1 MQILNNL
8 DNLKQQYNSL
18 LVRYYKGCTYILENN
33 VTEKEY
39 KLLLDIKKSLE
50 NILSEIEKQYNP
62 TSDEILSGFKLGNY
76 KE

>member
-8 DNLKQQYNSL
+8 DNLKQKYNSL

-39 KLLLDIKKSLE
+39 KLLIDIKKSLE
-50 NILSEIEKQYNP
+50 NTLSEIEKQYNP
-62 TSDEILSGFKLGNY
+62 TSDEILSGFNLG
-76 KE
+76 E

>member
-8 DNLKQQYNSL
+8 DSLKQKYNSL

-50 NILSEIEKQYNP
+50 NILRKIEEQYTP
-62 TSDEILSGFKLGNY
+62 TSDEILSGFKLG
-76 KE
+76 E

>member
-39 KLLLDIKKSLE
+39 KLLIDIKKSLE
-50 NILSEIEKQYNP
+50 NTLSEIEKQYNP
-62 TSDEILSGFKLGNY
+62 TSDEILSGFKLG
-76 KE
+76 E

>member
-8 DNLKQQYNSL
+8 DNLKQKYNSL

-39 KLLLDIKKSLE
+39 KLLIDIKKSLE
-50 NILSEIEKQYNP
+50 NTLSEIEKQYNP
-62 TSDEILSGFKLGNY
+62 TSDEILSGFKLG
-76 KE
+76 E

>member
-39 KLLLDIKKSLE
+39 KLLFDIKQALE
-50 NILSEIEKQYNP
+50 NILNKIEKQYTP
-62 TSDEILSGFKLGNY
+62 TSDEILSGFNLGNY

>member
-8 DNLKQQYNSL
+8 DNLKQKYNSL

-39 KLLLDIKKSLE
+39 KLLIDIKKSLE
-50 NILSEIEKQYNP
+50 STLSEIEKQYNP
-62 TSDEILSGFKLGNY
+62 TNDEILSGFKLG
-76 KE
+76 E